1 MIWIFIV
8 YNNDPF
14 LYNNQK
20 EFAWLDYRESQ
31 VASFQDTN
39 DSDSELIHSLSLSR
53 DTEKLIKLSRL
64 LGAIEI
70 VSELN
75 EMEGLWKE
83 GEKGKEKRKV
93 TMRGPGDKVDK

>member
-1 MIWIFIV
+1 M
-8 YNNDPF
+8 
-14 LYNNQK
+14 
-20 EFAWLDYRESQ
+20 
-31 VASFQDTN
+31 ASFQDTN

-75 EMEGLWKE
+75 EMEGL
-83 GEKGKEKRKV
+83 
-93 TMRGPGDKVDK
+93 